1 MHSNE
6 VYAFIL
12 TMIAG
17 MATAVGSLV
26 AFFTKK
32 TNTKLLAA
40 SLGFSA
46 GVMIYVAMAEL
57 YIKSREYLIN
67 AYDANFG
74 GAIWVISF
82 FAGILLI
89 ALIDYFVPSTEG
101 DIGNLN
107 DKEKNESLRKMG
119 VLMAVAM
126 AVHNFPEGLVTFT
139 SSLKDARVGIMIAL
153 AIAIHNIPEGIT
165 TSLPIFFATGN
176 RRKAFVI
183 SFLSGIT
190 EPLGAIVGYT
200 IMRPFMSDSLIGIL
214 YGVISGI
221 MIFIAIEELLPMARE
236 YEKSKITIL
245 SVVVGML
252 VMAVSILL
260 L

>member
-1 MHSNE
+1 MQSNE
-6 VYAFIL
+6 IYAFIL
-12 TMIAG
+12 TLIAG
-17 MATAVGSLV
+17 MATAMGSVV

-32 TNTKLLAA
+32 TNTKLLAS

-46 GVMIYVAMAEL
+46 GVMLYVAMAEL
-57 YIKSREYLIN
+57 YLKSREYLIGTYN
-67 AYDANFG
+67 EKL
-74 GAIWVISF
+74 GAIIWVAAF
-82 FAGILLI
+82 FGGILLI

-101 DIGNLN
+101 DLGNLN
-107 DKEKNESLRKMG
+107 EKEKSESLRKMG

-139 SSLKDARVGIMIAL
+139 SSLKDTKVGIMIAI

-165 TSLPIFFATGN
+165 TSLPIYFATGN
-176 RRKAFVI
+176 RKKAFVI
-183 SFLSGIT
+183 SLLSGIT
-190 EPLGAIVGYT
+190 EPMGAVVGYT

-214 YGVISGI
+214 YGLISGI

-252 VMAVSILL
+252 IMGVSILML
-260 L
+260 